1 MDRFLYLTFD
11 GLSRGAV
18 YSAFALALV
27 LIWRAARIVNF
38 AQGAMAV
45 ATAYAGYSVA
55 DATGSYWL
63 GFVVAITGGL
73 VLGAVVERVVMRFV
87 DRSSPLNGVVV
98 ALGLVLIIQG
108 VLGMIY
114 GNEYRPAPA
123 PFSRDAFEIG
133 GVALLSRYDLFVFAA
148 VGAVVVLLTL
158 LFTRTSTGLRMRAA
172 AFAPDVSRLLGVPV
186 GGMLTLGWALA
197 AAVGSLAASRSISPP
212 NCSIRTGRCSCRP
225 PARFA
230 SPERP
235 PPRRR
240 VANSR
245 WSGWYAPTTARPR
258 ASRLRIAPNSG
269 CRPNCRRPCS
279 AASSTAGS
287 PRLTWSRASRA
298 KSSGL
303 SSHFA
308 SCIPSGNVGN
318 P

>member
-18 YSAFALALV
+18 YAAFALALV

-63 GFVVAITGGL
+63 GFLVAVTGGL

-87 DRSSPLNGVVV
+87 DHSSPLNGVVV

-114 GNEYRPAPA
+114 GDGYRPAPA

-133 GVALLSRYDLFVFAA
+133 GIAILSRYDLFVFAA

-158 LFTRTSTGLRMRAA
+158 LFTRTATGLRMRAA

-197 AAVGSLAASRSISPP
+197 AAVGSLAGMLVLPTELGLHPNAMDLLFVSAFTAAVVGGLDSPVGAVVGGLVVGLLLAYVGGYLGATVAP
-212 NCSIRTGRCSCRP
+212 MAVLVLLVVVLLGRP
-225 PARFA
+225 DGLFA
-230 SPERP
+230 
-235 PPRRR
+235 
-240 VANSR
+240 
-245 WSGWYAPTTARPR
+245 
-258 ASRLRIAPNSG
+258 
-269 CRPNCRRPCS
+269 
-279 AASSTAGS
+279 
-287 PRLTWSRASRA
+287 RA
-298 KSSGL
+298 K
-303 SSHFA
+303 A
-308 SCIPSGNVGN
+308 RTA
-318 P
+318 